1 MTILITGA
9 AGFIGFHV
17 ARSLLNEGKE
27 IIAIDNLNPYYD
39 VKLKQ
44 ARLDILNKNKSFK
57 FHEIDIAD
65 YNNLRQT
72 LEPYSVSRIIHLAA
86 QAGVRHSITHP
97 FDYVESN
104 VKGQLSIL
112 EYARNNKNLK
122 LLISASSSSVYG
134 NSKEVPFKVTDN
146 TDNPAS
152 LYAATKKSGE
162 LMAKSYADLYRIP
175 TVVLR
180 FFTVYGPWGRPDMAY
195 FSFTKNIIE
204 GKPINVFN
212 DGNMRRDFTYI
223 DDIVGGVIGALDIE
237 HGTPYRI
244 YNLGNN
250 KAEKLKDFIEV
261 IESTIGKKAIINYLP
276 MQPGDVFETYAD
288 ITESIRDLNFRPK
301 TTIQKG
307 IPKFIKWYGEYYG
320 G

>member
-17 ARSLLNEGKE
+17 AKTLLGQGREV
-27 IIAIDNLNPYYD
+27 IAIDNLNPYYD

-44 ARLDILNKNKSFK
+44 ARLDILNKNKGFK
-57 FHEIDIAD
+57 SYEIDITD
-65 YNNLRQT
+65 YNTLRQA
-72 LEPYSVSRIIHLAA
+72 LKPYSISHIIHLAA
-86 QAGVRHSITHP
+86 QAGVRHSVTHP

-112 EYARNNKNLK
+112 EYARNNRNLK

-162 LMAKSYADLYRIP
+162 LMARSYVDLYKIP

-195 FSFTKNIIE
+195 FNFTKNIME

-237 HGTPYRI
+237 QGMLYRV

-250 KAEKLKDFIEV
+250 RAEKLKDFIEV
-261 IESTIGKKAIINYLP
+261 IESSIGKKAIINYLP

-288 ITESIRDLNFRPK
+288 ITESARDLNFKPK
-301 TTIQKG
+301 TTIQEG
-307 IPKFIKWYGEYYG
+307 IPKFVEWYRDYSG
-320 G
+320 